1 MKTEAG
7 KLETYYIDR
16 ITGTA
21 HKVLCLGKN
30 RQILCLGKNR
40 QILCVGKNKRIK
52 ATVLIK

>member
-40 QILCVGKNKRIK
+40 QILWQKPRIK